1 MRPSELYRGVTGALR
16 GALGERLGLADGLA
30 QALGARDAV
39 AERFTEPLSSET
51 MVRGWNVDGLSVR
64 PDHRMVAHTGFLMT
78 ARRVADGVE
87 LPSFRRRAAK
97 ADFAE
102 ADIEAWTPGALGDRM
117 PSDKRARRARRDAQ
131 RQADAIAA
139 GSPAPAPAPS
149 PEPSERGQDDR
160 HPQVD

>member
-1 MRPSELYRGVTGALR
+1 MRGWHVE
-16 GALGERLGLADGLA
+16 GLA
-30 QALGARDAV
+30 
-39 AERFTEPLSSET
+39 
-51 MVRGWNVDGLSVR
+51 VR